1 MAILTVVARNGCA
14 TALPV
19 VLVCSHPQNISLW
32 FVRLSILTGATPVR
46 TVLRDR
52 LLSMHNP
59 SSFSRSFF
67 CPRRMQ

>member
-1 MAILTVVARNGCA
+1 VAILTVVARNGCA

-19 VLVCSHPQNISLW
+19 VLVCSHPQNISLR

-52 LLSMHNP
+52 FCQYTIPRALAAA
-59 SSFSRSFF
+59 FD